1 MGAIPRRRTAW
12 KPPHPQF
19 SWISL
24 LMVVQHSFFSVTK
37 PCWHKKSRPGDAEVV
52 LWPGQEVLVIPQGS
66 HARKKALERGKSSVL
81 RVGALLG
88 TAWELAGK
96 KLIQR
101 MQNCLEQRVG
111 IALCPSKCPQ
121 GYLRK
126 CGAERGGI
134 LQSHGSGMEPPLRCV
149 LQDSQVGPTG
159 NEAWRAL
166 GCQPRVLSAAPT
178 SRARDVGQS
187 RHSSQE

>member
-1 MGAIPRRRTAW
+1 MGAIPRWRTAW

-66 HARKKALERGKSSVL
+66 HTRKKALERGKSSVL

-88 TAWELAGK
+88 TARELAGK
-96 KLIQR
+96 KAHPENAEL
-101 MQNCLEQRVG
+101 
-111 IALCPSKCPQ
+111 P
-121 GYLRK
+121 
-126 CGAERGGI
+126 GAEGGNCPV
-134 LQSHGSGMEPPLRCV
+134 PP
-149 LQDSQVGPTG
+149 
-159 NEAWRAL
+159 
-166 GCQPRVLSAAPT
+166 
-178 SRARDVGQS
+178 
-187 RHSSQE
+187 